1 MFPPYI
7 APYRESYNTQ
17 HVLIRKFEEWGKNLD
32 KNHIVGAVLTDH
44 SKAFNCIAYD
54 LLIAELSIY
63 GYNGNTVKYIYT
75 YLKNRKQC
83 VCIFCDFGGFAGIVE
98 PVIFLRI

>member
-1 MFPPYI
+1 MYSSE
-7 APYRESYNTQ
+7 YLKNG
-17 HVLIRKFEEWGKNLD
+17 GKNLD
-32 KNHIVGAVLTDH
+32 KNHVVGGVLTDL
-44 SKAFNCIAYD
+44 SKAFNCIPYD

-63 GYNGNTVKYIYT
+63 GYNGNTVKCIYT

-83 VCIFCDFGGFAGIVE
+83 VCIFCDFGGFAKIVE